1 MIKQNFNNKI
11 DGFSK
16 LSKEE
21 KIAWVSST
29 YFKSNLESGKLLKQY
44 WNDDIDLQKT
54 HDEFTENTISNFYLP
69 LGIAPNFLIDGK
81 DYTIPMAIEESSV
94 IAAASKT
101 AKFWRERGGFKTTI
115 LNFKKTGQVHFIFD
129 GNKEKLF
136 DFFKN
141 IKSLLIEECKE
152 INSNMAIRG
161 GGILDIEIIDKT
173 IDIPNYYQLNAIFDT
188 VDSMGANF
196 INSCL
201 EQFSKTLKKEAI
213 SNSNFSNKEKNIE
226 IIMSILTNYVP
237 DCLVKAEVSC
247 SLKELSEDKNF
258 SGKKLAEKFLQAI
271 QIAKTQKERAVTHN
285 KGIMNGV
292 DSVVIATG
300 NDFRAIEAGVHA
312 YASKD
317 GFYTSLSDAKVV
329 KNIFT
334 FSIELPISLGTVG
347 GITNLHPLVKWSL
360 KLLGNPSGKDL
371 MKIVAVAGLA
381 QNFGAIKSLITSG
394 IQKGHMKMHLI
405 NILNTLN
412 SSEDEKNKL
421 IHYFKSNV
429 VSFSSVEK
437 ELLNIRNNEL

>member
-16 LSKEE
+16 LSKQE
-21 KIAWVSST
+21 KIEWVSST
-29 YFKSNLESGKLLKQY
+29 YFKSNLESAKLLKQY
-44 WNDDIDLQKT
+44 WNDDIDLQKI

-81 DYTIPMAIEESSV
+81 DHTIPMAIEESSV
-94 IAAASKT
+94 IAAACKA
-101 AKFWRERGGFKTTI
+101 AKFWRERGGFKTKI
-115 LNFKKTGQVHFIFD
+115 LSFKKTGQVHFIFN
-129 GNKEKLF
+129 GKKNKLF
-136 DFFKN
+136 DFFKK
-141 IKSLLIEECKE
+141 IKHLLIEDTKE
-152 INSNMAIRG
+152 ISSNMTKRG
-161 GGILDIEIIDKT
+161 GGILDIELIDKT
-173 IDIPNYYQLNAIFDT
+173 IDIPNYFQLNATFDT

-201 EQFSKTLKKEAI
+201 EQFSETLKNQAI
-213 SNSNFSNKEKNIE
+213 SNSNFSNNEKNIE

-237 DCLVKAEVSC
+237 ECLVRAEVSC
-247 SLKELSEDKNF
+247 SVEKLSDDKNF
-258 SGKKLAEKFLQAI
+258 SGKKLAEKFIQAV
-271 QIAKTQKERAVTHN
+271 QIAKTQRERAVTHN

-292 DSVVIATG
+292 DSVIIATG

-312 YASKD
+312 YASRN
-317 GFYTSLSDAKVV
+317 GHYTSLSDAKIV
-329 KNIFT
+329 KDIFT

-360 KLLGNPSGKDL
+360 QLLGNPSGKDL

-394 IQKGHMKMHLI
+394 IQQGHMKMHLI

-412 SSEDEKNKL
+412 ADEFEKKEM
-421 IHYFKSNV
+421 IKYFKIHTV
-429 VSFSSVEK
+429 TYSSVEK
-437 ELLNIRNNEL
+437 ALKNIRNGL